1 MSVYFRLQST
11 RPVWGAT
18 CQTHS
23 DFVEPGI
30 SIHAP
35 VWGATVEAGRCKL
48 ELTFQSTRPAW
59 GRDKAGLP
67 PRTAPGQFQSTRPAW
82 GRDDLFSK
90 WLSLSRHFNPRAPH
104 GGATYAPALLDAAG
118 LISIHVPR
126 VGRDRY
132 HRFYNRGRQI
142 SIHAPAW
149 GATCRVARDI
159 MHFAISIH
167 APAWGATRTA
177 EAATLAGTISIHA
190 PAWGAT
196 KILISFIS
204 FTSHFNPRAR
214 VGRDTSQHR
223 RYYGR

>member
-1 MSVYFRLQST
+1 MGRDPTSRSPRASRHHFNPRARVGRDAAEEVARLDL
-11 RPVWGAT
+11 A
-18 CQTHS
+18 
-23 DFVEPGI
+23 I

-35 VWGATVEAGRCKL
+35 AWGATVEAGRCKL
-48 ELTFQSTRPAW
+48 ELTFQSTRPVW
-59 GRDKAGLP
+59 GRDGLCAFRIP
-67 PRTAPGQFQSTRPAW
+67 STR
-82 GRDDLFSK
+82 D
-90 WLSLSRHFNPRAPH
+90 FNPRAPH

-196 KILISFIS
+196 MDAMRSRRLGVISIHAPAWGATGGIHAADVICRIS
-204 FTSHFNPRAR
+204 IHAPAWGATK
-214 VGRDTSQHR
+214 
-223 RYYGR
+223 